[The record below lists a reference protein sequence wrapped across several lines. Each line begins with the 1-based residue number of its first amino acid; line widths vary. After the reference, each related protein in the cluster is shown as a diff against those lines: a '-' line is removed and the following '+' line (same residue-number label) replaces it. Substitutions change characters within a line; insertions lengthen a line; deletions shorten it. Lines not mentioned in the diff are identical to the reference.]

1 MLCEFLAVNGC
12 KCCRVKRTTPRHAVI
27 VAEEGTEEEIEEE
40 ETRREELHEF
50 PGFENSETCILQ
62 EVSVDSLGQ
71 YVPKRSN
78 NNSTKV
84 VSNSIKKKKK
94 ISRKS
99 TTSCGSRKSSRLT
112 KVNENKNNNLANCA
126 ACSITNSQSV
136 QNQIWPER

>member
-40 ETRREELHEF
+40 ETREELHEF

-71 YVPKRSN
+71 YVPKSN

-84 VSNSIKKKKK
+84 VSNSIKKKRK

-112 KVNENKNNNLANCA
+112 KVNENTNNITNCA
-126 ACSITNSQSV
+126 ACSIANSQSV